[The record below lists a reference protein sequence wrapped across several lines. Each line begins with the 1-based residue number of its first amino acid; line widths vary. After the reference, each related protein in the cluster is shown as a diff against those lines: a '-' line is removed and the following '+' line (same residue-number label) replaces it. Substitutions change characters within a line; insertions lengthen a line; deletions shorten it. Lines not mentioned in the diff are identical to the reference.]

1 MMNERPNKK
10 PTQPTHNSMK
20 EILEKVLTEKDARD
34 ERAITA
40 LAASQEEFD
49 IWD

>member
-1 MMNERPNKK
+1 
-10 PTQPTHNSMK
+10 MK
-20 EILEKVLTEKDARD
+20 EILEKVLTEKTMRD
-34 ERAITA
+34 GDAITT

>member
-1 MMNERPNKK
+1 
-10 PTQPTHNSMK
+10 MK
-20 EILEKVLTEKDARD
+20 EILKKVLTEKAARD

-49 IWD
+49 IWN